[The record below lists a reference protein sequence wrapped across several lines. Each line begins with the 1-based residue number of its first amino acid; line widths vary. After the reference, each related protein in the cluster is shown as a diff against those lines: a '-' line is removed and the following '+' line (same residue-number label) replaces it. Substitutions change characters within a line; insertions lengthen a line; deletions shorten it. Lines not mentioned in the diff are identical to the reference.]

1 MLYGYVLKR
10 EFFFKRSKIFFLFP
24 KIKLI
29 FLRYEANGFLLWIF
43 GDFWHYLKNFTELK
57 KFTLKNVAMQ
67 HATLCHFILDCETSL
82 SVLSRK
88 TGKKYPGKP
97 EKPGK
102 NRSKTGKF
110 WETNPVTGP
119 NNFYYWTFLIISKKL
134 FRPILADPAVLEQIW
149 GHFWISD
156 DVYYLK
162 QWRNGLKQALNRL
175 LQ

>member
-1 MLYGYVLKR
+1 MIFGIIKKFYWVKKIHVEDRCHAICNFVPHLSWLWNFP
-10 EFFFKRSKIFFLFP
+10 ECFKP
-24 KIKLI
+24 KIREKI
-29 FLRYEANGFLLWIF
+29 RE
-43 GDFWHYLKNFTELK
+43 K
-57 KFTLKNVAMQ
+57 
-67 HATLCHFILDCETSL
+67 
-82 SVLSRK
+82 
-88 TGKKYPGKP
+88 PG
-97 EKPGK
+97 KPGK

-110 WETNPVTGP
+110 WEPSPVTGL